1 MTRLTEEMVIARS
14 KQSDLSSIKKLN
26 CWGSE
31 LSDVSIIK
39 RMRGVEV
46 LALSVN
52 KINSLQHFED
62 CRNLQELYLRKNN
75 IQDISEIV
83 YLQNLPRLKYLWL
96 EENPCCDSV
105 GPSYRAVVL
114 RALPNLKKL
123 DNVEVTPE
131 EVEEALNGAPAQV
144 EEEEEDSYEAP
155 PQPSSHQQQQQKVHH
170 QQQQQQQTQQQ
181 HYQQQQQQSQQQQYS
196 HQQQQ
201 QQQYASQQ
209 RRSSSPIK
217 ENSQHISPDNTE
229 ESLSETNNQGSVP
242 SSPLQRS
249 PTNHQDYSPPEQAH
263 PPSPKYN
270 QQSREN
276 RLSYTQYDQ
285 RSPGSDQESPLGGYR
300 ERGPIPPSISTH
312 SMKEYY
318 QSDRPSYPAH
328 YRHSQTDLTE
338 WEEHQQHNNQYSN
351 GVAPRGHPMERR
363 SAGAA
368 DREISDRYNYRNGN
382 VRENG
387 DWEDREER
395 PRTASRRP
403 EGRFNDSASV
413 VSTAVLNHYSYHRR
427 PINRSSN
434 LLSATLCLVKELDY
448 PSLEVVEH
456 AVRCRI
462 DELSAE

>member
-217 ENSQHISPDNTE
+217 E
-229 ESLSETNNQGSVP
+229 
-242 SSPLQRS
+242 
-249 PTNHQDYSPPEQAH
+249 
-263 PPSPKYN
+263 
-270 QQSREN
+270 
-276 RLSYTQYDQ
+276 Q

>member
-242 SSPLQRS
+242 SSPLQ
-249 PTNHQDYSPPEQAH
+249 
-263 PPSPKYN
+263 
-270 QQSREN
+270 
-276 RLSYTQYDQ
+276 Q